1 MELFNFQLVLKV
13 ENMNEMEFKTAK
25 DKFVQAWG
33 TLGNKWGVNR
43 TMAQIHALLLISPNP
58 LSAEDVMGEL
68 SISRGNA
75 NMNLRALID
84 WNLVKREIIPGE
96 RRDFFIA
103 EKDMYKVAMRILK
116 ERRKRELEPV
126 VNLLDDFKAVEGD
139 TKDEEVKE
147 FKTMVSNIA
156 EFTQNADK
164 AVEKLVKAEEKWFF
178 GTLLRLFK

>member
-1 MELFNFQLVLKV
+1 MD
-13 ENMNEMEFKTAK
+13 FKTAK

-43 TMAQIHALLLISPNP
+43 TMAQIHALLLISAKP

-84 WNLVKREIIPGE
+84 WSLVYREIIPGE
-96 RRDFFIA
+96 RRDFFVA

-126 VNLLDDFKAVEGD
+126 VALLDEFQGVDVE
-139 TKDEEVKE
+139 TKDDEVKE
-147 FKTMVSNIA
+147 FKKIVGSLSD
-156 EFTQNADK
+156 FTQNADK
-164 AVEKLVKAEEKWFF
+164 AIERLVKAEEKWFF

>member
-1 MELFNFQLVLKV
+1 
-13 ENMNEMEFKTAK
+13 MEFNIAK

-33 TLGNKWGVNR
+33 SLGNKWGVNR

-84 WNLVKREIIPGE
+84 WNLIYREIIPGE
-96 RRDFFIA
+96 RRDFFVA
-103 EKDMYKVAMRILK
+103 EKDMYRVGMRILR

-126 VNLLDDFKAVEGD
+126 VALLDEFKSVKADFK
-139 TKDEEVKE
+139 KEEAAE
-147 FKTMVSNIA
+147 FKKIVSNLS

>member
-1 MELFNFQLVLKV
+1 
-13 ENMNEMEFKTAK
+13 MEFKTAK

-43 TMAQIHALLLISPNP
+43 TMAQIHALLLISPKP

-84 WNLVKREIIPGE
+84 WNLVYREIIPGE
-96 RRDFFIA
+96 RRDFFMA

-126 VNLLDDFKAVEGD
+126 VALLDDFKTVTGEQD
-139 TKDEEVKE
+139 DEEVQE
-147 FKTMVSNIA
+147 FQEMVTKLSD
-156 EFTQNADK
+156 FTQNADK
-164 AVEKLVKAEEKWFF
+164 AIEKLVKAEEKWFF

>member
-1 MELFNFQLVLKV
+1 M
-13 ENMNEMEFKTAK
+13 MEFKTAK

-43 TMAQIHALLLISPNP
+43 TMSQIHALLLISHKP

-84 WNLVKREIIPGE
+84 WSLVFREIIPGE
-96 RRDFFIA
+96 RRDFFVA

-126 VNLLDDFKAVEGD
+126 VALLD
-139 TKDEEVKE
+139 E
-147 FKTMVSNIA
+147 FKSVKGDGENEDVAEFRKMVGNLS

>member
-1 MELFNFQLVLKV
+1 
-13 ENMNEMEFKTAK
+13 MEFKTAK

-43 TMAQIHALLLISPNP
+43 TMSQIHALLLISHKP

-84 WNLVKREIIPGE
+84 WNLVYREIIPGE
-96 RRDFFIA
+96 RRDFFVA

-126 VNLLDDFKAVEGD
+126 VALLD
-139 TKDEEVKE
+139 E
-147 FKTMVSNIA
+147 FKNVKSDEDTEDVEEFKRMVGSLTD
-156 EFTQNADK
+156 FTENADK

>member
-1 MELFNFQLVLKV
+1 MDS
-13 ENMNEMEFKTAK
+13 MEFKTAK

-84 WNLVKREIIPGE
+84 WNLVYREIIQGE
-96 RRDFFIA
+96 RRDFFVA

-126 VNLLDDFKAVEGD
+126 VDLLDDFKSVAADSEE
-139 TKDEEVKE
+139 EEVKE
-147 FKTMVSNIA
+147 FKKMVNSLSD
-156 EFTQNADK
+156 FTQNADK
-164 AVEKLVKAEEKWFF
+164 AIEKLVKAEEKWFF

>member
-1 MELFNFQLVLKV
+1 
-13 ENMNEMEFKTAK
+13 MEFKTAK

-43 TMAQIHALLLISPNP
+43 TMAQIHALLLISHKA

-84 WNLVKREIIPGE
+84 WNLVYREIIPGE
-96 RRDFFIA
+96 RRDFFVA
-103 EKDMYKVAMRILK
+103 EKDMYRVAMRILK

-126 VNLLDDFKAVEGD
+126 VALLDEFQTVSDDGNH
-139 TKDEEVKE
+139 EEVVE
-147 FKTMVSNIA
+147 FKKMVSSLS

>member
-1 MELFNFQLVLKV
+1 MDS
-13 ENMNEMEFKTAK
+13 MEFKTAK

-75 NMNLRALID
+75 NMNLRALMD
-84 WNLVKREIIPGE
+84 WNLVYREIIQGE
-96 RRDFFIA
+96 RRDFFVA

-126 VNLLDDFKAVEGD
+126 VDLLDDFKSVAADSEE
-139 TKDEEVKE
+139 EEVKE
-147 FKTMVSNIA
+147 FKKMVNSLSD
-156 EFTQNADK
+156 FTQNADK
-164 AVEKLVKAEEKWFF
+164 AIEKLVKAEEKWFF

>member
-1 MELFNFQLVLKV
+1 
-13 ENMNEMEFKTAK
+13 MEFKTAK

-43 TMAQIHALLLISPNP
+43 TMAQIHALLLISHKA

-84 WNLVKREIIPGE
+84 WNLVYREIIPCE
-96 RRDFFIA
+96 LRDFFVA
-103 EKDMYKVAMRILK
+103 EKDMYRVAMRILK

-126 VNLLDDFKAVEGD
+126 VALLDEFQTVSDDGNH
-139 TKDEEVKE
+139 EEVVE
-147 FKTMVSNIA
+147 FKKMVSSLS

>member
-1 MELFNFQLVLKV
+1 
-13 ENMNEMEFKTAK
+13 MEFKTAK

-43 TMAQIHALLLISPNP
+43 TMSQIHALLLISHKP

-84 WNLVKREIIPGE
+84 WNLVYREIIPGE
-96 RRDFFIA
+96 RRDFFVA

-126 VNLLDDFKAVEGD
+126 VALLDEFQSVKGD
-139 TKDEEVKE
+139 TKDEDVAE
-147 FKTMVSNIA
+147 FKKMVGSLSD
-156 EFTQNADK
+156 FTQNADK

>member
-1 MELFNFQLVLKV
+1 MEYKI
-13 ENMNEMEFKTAK
+13 AK

-33 TLGNKWGVNR
+33 SLGTKWGVNR
-43 TMAQIHALLLISPNP
+43 TMSQIHALLLISPKP

-68 SISRGNA
+68 SISMGNA

-84 WNLVKREIIPGE
+84 WSLVYREIIPGE
-96 RRDFFIA
+96 RRDFFVA
-103 EKDMYKVAMRILK
+103 EKDMYRVAMRILK

-126 VNLLDDFKAVEGD
+126 VALLDDFVHIDNKGSS
-139 TKDEEVKE
+139 EEIKE
-147 FKTMVSNIA
+147 FQKVVSNLSD
-156 EFTQNADK
+156 FTQNADK

>member
-1 MELFNFQLVLKV
+1 MKV
-13 ENMNEMEFKTAK
+13 EFKTAK

-84 WNLVKREIIPGE
+84 WNLVYREIIQGE

-126 VNLLDDFKAVEGD
+126 VDLLDDFKGVDGDDTASKEDVE
-139 TKDEEVKE
+139 E
-147 FKTMVSNIA
+147 FKTMVSNLSD
-156 EFTQNADK
+156 FTQNADK
-164 AVEKLVKAEEKWFF
+164 AIEKLVKAEEKWFF

>member
-1 MELFNFQLVLKV
+1 
-13 ENMNEMEFKTAK
+13 MEFKTAK

-43 TMAQIHALLLISPNP
+43 TMAQIHASLLISPKA

-84 WNLVKREIIPGE
+84 WNLVYREIIPGE

-126 VNLLDDFKAVEGD
+126 VALLDDFKGVDGD
-139 TKDEEVKE
+139 EKSDPNEVKE
-147 FKTMVSNIA
+147 FKTMVSSLSD
-156 EFTQNADK
+156 FTQNADK
-164 AVEKLVKAEEKWFF
+164 ALEKLVKAEEKWFF

>member
-1 MELFNFQLVLKV
+1 
-13 ENMNEMEFKTAK
+13 MEFKEAK

-33 TLGNKWGVNR
+33 SLGNKWGVNR
-43 TMAQIHALLLISPNP
+43 TMAQIHALLLISHKP

-84 WNLVKREIIPGE
+84 WNLVYKDIIPGE
-96 RRDFFIA
+96 RRDFFVA

-126 VNLLDDFKAVEGD
+126 VALLSDFKAAED
-139 TKDEEVKE
+139 ATEDNDEEVKA
-147 FKTMVSNIA
+147 FKKTVHELSD
-156 EFTQNADK
+156 FTQRADS
-164 AVEKLVKAEEKWFF
+164 ALDRLVRAEEKWFF

>member
-1 MELFNFQLVLKV
+1 
-13 ENMNEMEFKTAK
+13 MEFKTAK

-43 TMAQIHALLLISPNP
+43 TMSQIHALLLISHKP

-84 WNLVKREIIPGE
+84 WSLVYREIIPGE
-96 RRDFFIA
+96 RRDFFVA

-126 VNLLDDFKAVEGD
+126 VALLDEFQSVKGD
-139 TKDEEVKE
+139 TKDEDVAE
-147 FKTMVSNIA
+147 FKKMVGNLSD
-156 EFTQNADK
+156 FTQNADK